1 MNIKVVNFEILSKEY
16 MPYQQGVTEI
26 SDVKKSFV
34 EKLDPF
40 KQEMEKIIKQANSGE
55 KLEPETEAKFAELQ
69 EQAVNIDEEFK
80 LTMRKMNDEL
90 SKKIYSELAEII
102 SEWSSKPHLHIDLVI
117 GSTEVVFMKPENDI
131 TEDILAVIQ
140 EKELHV

>member
-1 MNIKVVNFEILSKEY
+1 MTIKVVNFETLSKHY
-16 MPYQQGVTEI
+16 KNYQDGITEI

-55 KLEPETEAKFAELQ
+55 KLEPETEARFNELQ
-69 EQAVNIDEEFK
+69 EYAVSVDDEFK
-80 LTMRKMNDEL
+80 STMRKMNDDL
-90 SKKIYSELAEII
+90 SKKIYGELSEII
-102 SEWSSKPHLHIDLVI
+102 SEWSSSKDIDLVI
-117 GSTEVVFMKPENDI
+117 GSTEVVFMKPENDV
-131 TEDILAVIQ
+131 TEDILTIIR

>member
-1 MNIKVVNFEILSKEY
+1 MNIKVVNFEYLSKNY
-16 MPYQQGVTEI
+16 QPYQQGVTEI

-102 SEWSSKPHLHIDLVI
+102 SEWSSSKDIDLVI

-131 TEDILAVIQ
+131 TEDIQAVIR